1 MITSSR
7 LTEIARLFILLSL
20 YNIGPQYLSNVLCM
34 LDGLVCFWAGGGQT
48 GVLGEVMAA
57 LVACGME

>member
-1 MITSSR
+1 MTTSSR
-7 LTEIARLFILLSL
+7 LTEIARLFILLCL

-34 LDGLVCFWAGGGQT
+34 LDGLVCFRTSGGEAG
-48 GVLGEVMAA
+48 VFGEVMAA